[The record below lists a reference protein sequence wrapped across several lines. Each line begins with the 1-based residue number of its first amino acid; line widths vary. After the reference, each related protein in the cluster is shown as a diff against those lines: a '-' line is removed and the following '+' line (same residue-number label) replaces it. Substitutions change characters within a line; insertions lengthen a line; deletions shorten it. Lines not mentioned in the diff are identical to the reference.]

1 MIYLQFVDAEK
12 RNVDIF
18 RPFIIFIQMKHFKI
32 AACTTKQCEMEKA
45 HLNFG
50 FQSTIQLYF
59 YNGFSLYHLSRS
71 RVFVEVRIENEHTHI
86 SLKHQ
91 VPVDLN
97 VEKMRLEKNP
107 YHFI

>member
-1 MIYLQFVDAEK
+1 
-12 RNVDIF
+12 
-18 RPFIIFIQMKHFKI
+18 
-32 AACTTKQCEMEKA
+32 MEKA